1 MMNLEINTAVPHGEL
16 ARSLADKLRFYIA
29 DTPVPVGGRLPSNRE
44 IARAAN
50 VSQVTARMAV
60 LALAREGLLESRS
73 GCGTYVVRAP
83 SQLPLARGG
92 KPKKIG
98 IVLSPWDSESEVVW
112 NNRDVL
118 AEVVGN
124 VSAAGKLTI
133 FTYEQWLEYA
143 AGDPNDMIRENEL
156 DTLVWFYVGY
166 REIAF
171 VARLEQQE
179 FRQLLIHRRPFG
191 LHSPVI
197 RGDNAAGINRIFDSL
212 SAGERERLLILSGD
226 PTQSVYSTH
235 YAAIAERM
243 GREPTGDELLI
254 LPLAPFPRWTALVLR
269 EELTRLRP
277 RAVIDLAGYINPLS
291 ALGETFH
298 RSIGSP
304 RLFSFTLPTAWQAE
318 HKLHYTF
325 LQPEWGAAAKTL
337 REFFLAREIPETT
350 VWPLKLWEF

>member
-212 SAGERERLLILSGD
+212 SAGERERLLISLKNAASG
-226 PTQSVYSTH
+226 PMVY
-235 YAAIAERM
+235 R
-243 GREPTGDELLI
+243 GL
-254 LPLAPFPRWTALVLR
+254 
-269 EELTRLRP
+269 
-277 RAVIDLAGYINPLS
+277 
-291 ALGETFH
+291 
-298 RSIGSP
+298 
-304 RLFSFTLPTAWQAE
+304 
-318 HKLHYTF
+318 
-325 LQPEWGAAAKTL
+325 
-337 REFFLAREIPETT
+337 
-350 VWPLKLWEF
+350 

>member
-1 MMNLEINTAVPHGEL
+1 
-16 ARSLADKLRFYIA
+16 
-29 DTPVPVGGRLPSNRE
+29 
-44 IARAAN
+44 
-50 VSQVTARMAV
+50 MAV

-277 RAVIDLAGYINPLS
+277 AGGHRPGRLHQS
-291 ALGETFH
+291 ALGAG
-298 RSIGSP
+298 RNVPPVDRSP

-350 VWPLKLWEF
+350 VWPLKLREF

>member
-197 RGDNAAGINRIFDSL
+197 RGDQRGGDQPDLRQPLRRRTRTPADPLRRPDPVGIQHPL
-212 SAGERERLLILSGD
+212 CGD
-226 PTQSVYSTH
+226 RRTDG
-235 YAAIAERM
+235 A
-243 GREPTGDELLI
+243 EPTGDELLI

-304 RLFSFTLPTAWQAE
+304 RLFSFTRRRR
-318 HKLHYTF
+318 
-325 LQPEWGAAAKTL
+325 G
-337 REFFLAREIPETT
+337 RRNISCTT
-350 VWPLKLWEF
+350 PFSSRSGGPPRKRCGSSSWRGRFRRPPCGR